1 MGSGKKRQRRGESS
15 GPPGESAPARQAGPR
30 RRRWRRP
37 LAVALG
43 GVVLA
48 GLAFEVGRSA
58 PGALGILGGYGSAPG
73 HAGGA
78 AAASRATYIGYQA
91 CVECHTRQVE
101 AWTGSHHALAMQKAD
116 EGTVLGDF
124 RNPRFT
130 YNGVTSTFFK
140 RDGTFFVRTDGPDG
154 KLREYQ
160 IEYTFGVYP
169 LQQYLIRFPGG
180 RWQALGVS
188 WDSRARAQG
197 GQRWFHLYPGEKVD
211 HRDVLHWT
219 RPSQNWN
226 FMCAECHSTNLRKG
240 YKPAEGRYE
249 TTFSEINV
257 SCEAC
262 HGPASAHVAWAR
274 ERKARGEAGP
284 VTGDL
289 GLAVRLGEAVP
300 ARWVGGSPDGIA
312 RRDRPRESHVEV
324 ETCARCHSRRGVISE
339 DYVYG
344 RPILDTHRVALLEER
359 LYHADGQILDEV
371 YEYGSFLQSRMYQA
385 GVTCTDCHDPHRV
398 GDRGD
403 PDATC
408 AKCHEPS
415 RFSRKSHHFHAE
427 GTKGASCVECHMASR
442 TYMVVD
448 PRRDHSFRLPR
459 PDLTVKIGTPNACSG
474 CHTDRSAAWAA
485 TAVETWYGPSRRSAR
500 PHYGEALHA
509 GRRHLAGAGAAL
521 LRLVDDASQPAIVR
535 ATGLSLL
542 REHLSP
548 ASLPAVERA
557 LADPSPTVRQAA
569 LPVLDGADPAT
580 RARLAAPLLTDQV
593 RGVRIEAARALAGVP
608 TDLLPPDRRAALGTA
623 LEEWRRAQWVN
634 VDRPEGQMNLGWLH
648 GVQGDLAAARRS
660 YEAALRIEPG
670 FIPGYVNLADV
681 LRAQGRDDEG
691 EKVLRKALGRDP
703 RNAQLHH
710 SLGLLLAR
718 QRRLP
723 EALAALRKATELDPG
738 EPRFA
743 YVYGVGLNSTGR
755 RAEALAV
762 LRKAHRQHPEH
773 RDLLIAL
780 TTISRDA
787 GDITSALEYARAL
800 VQLMPEDPSAQALFT
815 EVQAIQRSS
824 RGAPPGPGRPARPQT
839 P

>member
-1 MGSGKKRQRRGESS
+1 
-15 GPPGESAPARQAGPR
+15 
-30 RRRWRRP
+30 
-37 LAVALG
+37 V
-43 GVVLA
+43 
-48 GLAFEVGRSA
+48 
-58 PGALGILGGYGSAPG
+58 
-73 HAGGA
+73 
-78 AAASRATYIGYQA
+78 GYQP
-91 CVECHTRQVE
+91 CVECHAREVE
-101 AWTGSHHALAMQKAD
+101 AWKGSHHALAMQKAD

-124 RNPRFT
+124 RNVRLT
-130 YNGVTSTFFK
+130 YNGVTSTFF
-140 RDGTFFVRTDGPDG
+140 RRNGMFFVRTDGPDG
-154 KLREYQ
+154 KLQEHQ
-160 IEYTFGVYP
+160 IAYTFGVAP
-169 LQQYLIRFPGG
+169 LQQYLVAFPRG
-180 RWQALGVS
+180 RYQALS
-188 WDSRARAQG
+188 IAWDSRPKAQG

-240 YKPAEGRYE
+240 YRPAKNGYE
-249 TTFSEINV
+249 TTFSEITV

-262 HGPASAHVAWAR
+262 HGPASAHVAWER
-274 ERKARGEAGP
+274 ERKATGEAGP
-284 VTGDL
+284 VTGDR
-289 GLAVRLGEAVP
+289 GLVVRLREAVP

-312 RRDRPRESHVEV
+312 RRDRPRESQVEV
-324 ETCARCHSRRGVISE
+324 ETCARCHSRRGVVSE
-339 DYVYG
+339 DYVHG
-344 RPILDTHRVALLEER
+344 RPILDTHRVALLEGR

-385 GVTCTDCHDPHRV
+385 GVTCTDCHDPHGV
-398 GDRGD
+398 GGRGD

-427 GTKGASCVECHMASR
+427 GTRGASCVECHMTSR

-459 PDLTVKIGTPNACSG
+459 PDLTVKIGTPNACNG
-474 CHTDRSAAWAA
+474 CHTDRPAAWAA
-485 TAVETWYGPSRRSAR
+485 TAVERWYGPSRRSAR

-521 LRLVDDASQPAIVR
+521 IRLVDDASQPAIVR

-557 LADPSPTVRQAA
+557 LADPSPMVRQAA
-569 LPVLDGADPAT
+569 LQILDGADPAT

-593 RGVRIEAARALAGVP
+593 RGVRIDAARALAEGP
-608 TDLLPPDRRAALGTA
+608 PNFLPPDRRAAFGAA
-623 LEEWRRAQWVN
+623 LEEWRVAQWVN
-634 VDRPEGQMNLGWLH
+634 ADRPEGHMNLGWLH
-648 GVQGDLAAARRS
+648 AVQGDLAGARTS

-670 FIPGYVNLADV
+670 FVPAYINLADV

-691 EKVLRKALGRDP
+691 EKALRKALERDP
-703 RNAQLHH
+703 RNAQVHH
-710 SLGLLLAR
+710 SLGLLLVR

-723 EALAALRKATELDPG
+723 EALGALRQATELDQG

-743 YVYGVGLNSTGR
+743 YVYGVALNSAGR
-755 RAEALAV
+755 RSEALAV
-762 LRKAHRQHPEH
+762 LRQASRRHPAHRE
-773 RDLLIAL
+773 LLIAL
-780 TTISRDA
+780 TTINRDA
-787 GDITSALEYARAL
+787 GDISSALAYALAL
-800 VQLMPEDPSAQALFT
+800 VQLMPDDASAQALLR
-815 EVQAIQRSS
+815 ELQALQRSS
-824 RGAPPGPGRPARPQT
+824 PGATPGQERPARRQT